1 MTLHTD
7 TFDDFVDDLLS
18 SDVNLL
24 KGELDFLLMQ
34 HLFNSIDLKLINKT
48 EIEDNES
55 LAAWFFMKYFYEKF
69 WVPVFGYI
77 LSKFVF
83 LIEGKK
89 VDQKKKDKSPF
100 FLKIPF
106 RKYVCCHFVSAI

>member
-1 MTLHTD
+1 MNLLSD

-55 LAAWFFMKYFYEKF
+55 LVAWFYMKFFYEKF
-69 WVPVFGYI
+69 WNPVFGHI

-83 LIEGKK
+83 FIEGNKQ
-89 VDQKKKDKSPF
+89 DTKKK
-100 FLKIPF
+100 
-106 RKYVCCHFVSAI
+106 

>member
-1 MTLHTD
+1 MNSLSD

-34 HLFNSIDLKLINKT
+34 ELFNSVDLEHIHKT

-55 LAAWFFMKYFYEKF
+55 LAA
-69 WVPVFGYI
+69 
-77 LSKFVF
+77 
-83 LIEGKK
+83 
-89 VDQKKKDKSPF
+89 
-100 FLKIPF
+100 
-106 RKYVCCHFVSAI
+106 